1 MVDITDTNMTYVF
14 IIFIRVLLITNTKT
28 AFQENNLF
36 RQSVCFRKLL
46 LKKNLL
52 EAQKSVM
59 YQEFLKEEPNRND

>member
-1 MVDITDTNMTYVF
+1 MVDVTDTNMPYVF

-46 LKKNLL
+46 LKKFIR
-52 EAQKSVM
+52 SP
-59 YQEFLKEEPNRND
+59 EERDVPRIFKGGAK